1 MPSAR
6 DLGHPGHRAGSHST
20 RANQGGMGST
30 RAGKAGSW
38 SPRRRCLPGP
48 PTGLPARS
56 GLTAK
61 RPGDGTSDA
70 HVLRDASCIPSGLS
84 RLRFSC
90 APNLVPAKHSGIRAM
105 PADGMAGRRWT
116 QRVSRPPI
124 FRSSPSVFA
133 SIRLKLPGPGRP
145 SAPDPPPKSGA
156 LPHAR
161 LALPARRARCALGL
175 RIYPLPSTLLDVHGR
190 LRRSLG
196 RWDRD
201 LGLLFA
207 TSPMHESQPKLALP
221 THQSGVIPTSA
232 NFPGF
237 SRAKVAPSPL
247 AT

>member
-1 MPSAR
+1 VHVTLDTRGVAQVRTRREQTKAEWAR
-6 DLGHPGHRAGSHST
+6 
-20 RANQGGMGST
+20 
-30 RAGKAGSW
+30 
-38 SPRRRCLPGP
+38 
-48 PTGLPARS
+48 PARGRRGA
-56 GLTAK
+56 GL
-61 RPGDGTSDA
+61 RGGGVFL
-70 HVLRDASCIPSGLS
+70 VLRRGCRPVLGSQQSVPAMVRAMLTFSKDASCIPSGLS

-90 APNLVPAKHSGIRAM
+90 APNLIPAKHSGIRAM